1 MENISRELEKLFCY
15 TMGRDVITA
24 ADIEAVCTRQIGNQ
38 IFDMVEAIAMRRQK
52 QALDLYYDL
61 LTLKEPPM
69 RILFL
74 IARQF
79 NLLMQVRQ
87 LKRKGL
93 DESRSRKKRDFAA
106 LWCANMYLRAHV
118 LRGRS

>member
-1 MENISRELEKLFCY
+1 M
-15 TMGRDVITA
+15 
-24 ADIEAVCTRQIGNQ
+24 CTRQIGNQ

-79 NLLMQVRQ
+79 NLRDAGSAAETKKVWM
-87 LKRKGL
+87 K
-93 DESRSRKKRDFAA
+93 SRSRKKRDFAA

-118 LRGRS
+118 LHGKS